1 MNDHN
6 KMDVHKSHTDNSS
19 TKSDISSEVNVSG
32 NSQMIQFKD
41 LRDLLEPFLELL
53 NFLEMI
59 TQFDDRGSLEHPLL
73 IDDELTMRE
82 RVDVTLDQ
90 EKIRARLDRQETR
103 PRDIDAVG
111 IPEVLDS
118 CSSGCFKLKSV
129 GCQRRR

>member
-1 MNDHN
+1 
-6 KMDVHKSHTDNSS
+6 
-19 TKSDISSEVNVSG
+19 
-32 NSQMIQFKD
+32 MIQFKN

-118 CSSGCFKLKSV
+118 CSSGCFKL
-129 GCQRRR
+129 